1 MKNDKIILAAIMAAA
16 RSVFASKLKVLIGNE
31 KDADPL
37 NLDNVKITG
46 ADMPRVMVVGIANA
60 LGVPRK
66 ELADL
71 TALDLG
77 ETEQQVTNNLASLQ
91 NKYEQAVKYCISMKD
106 DPKNV
111 KNGAKRFA
119 LKHQLMLN
127 HIEQNLEGVALP
139 SFPYVFKREK
149 HS

>member
-1 MKNDKIILAAIMAAA
+1 MKNQKIVLAAILAAA
-16 RSVFASKLKVLIGNE
+16 RAVFASKMKVLIGNE

-37 NLDNVKITG
+37 NLENVKITG

-66 ELADL
+66 DLADL

-77 ETEQQVTNNLASLQ
+77 ETEQQVTNNLSSLQ
-91 NKYEQAVKYCISMKD
+91 NKYEQATKYCMSMND
-106 DPKNV
+106 GAHNIR
-111 KNGAKRFA
+111 NGAKRFA

-139 SFPYVFKREK
+139 SFPYVFKRVK
-149 HS
+149 YS